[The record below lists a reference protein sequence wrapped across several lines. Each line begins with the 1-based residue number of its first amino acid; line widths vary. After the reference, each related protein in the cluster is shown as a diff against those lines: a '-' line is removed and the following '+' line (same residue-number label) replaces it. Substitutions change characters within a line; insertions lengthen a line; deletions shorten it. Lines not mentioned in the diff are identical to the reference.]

1 MVEGYKR
8 NQSMPKAGFAAGP
21 CLYKDTAQLNAFL
34 KNQFTLGKTATSIN
48 QNFPKFIYKK
58 MLNKFKKKLKRK
70 KIGILGMAFKS
81 DIDDI
86 RDSLSIDLWKYLK
99 RKKINVLISDEF
111 VKMENIINKKELIK
125 KSDIIILGAPHSS
138 YKNLKIPKD
147 KFLIDTWGFFEK

>member
-1 MVEGYKR
+1 
-8 NQSMPKAGFAAGP
+8 
-21 CLYKDTAQLNAFL
+21 
-34 KNQFTLGKTATSIN
+34 
-48 QNFPKFIYKK
+48 
-58 MLNKFKKKLKRK
+58 
-70 KIGILGMAFKS
+70 MAFKS

-138 YKNLKIPKD
+138 YKNLKIPKN